1 MVFFLLKIDMYSTLS
16 YCIRQVIDF
25 RHLYFIL
32 KLVFKEKKNL
42 LFEILILKQLFFSPM
57 NLDFNSSVHSKYNK
71 TDFCCC
77 FLLMLLNLNIFF
89 FCNASYLHRPKV
101 TKKDFFVYVIT
112 IFQYYLYNVFTK
124 WLNVRK
130 IIIIDE
136 TTNFP
141 YEVTTAP

>member
-57 NLDFNSSVHSKYNK
+57 NLDFNYSVHSKYNK

-101 TKKDFFVYVIT
+101 TKKDFFVYIYFS
-112 IFQYYLYNVFTK
+112 ILFNNVFTK
-124 WLNVRK
+124 WLKVRK
-130 IIIIDE
+130 IIISVE

>member
-1 MVFFLLKIDMYSTLS
+1 MGFFLLKIDMYSTLS

-57 NLDFNSSVHSKYNK
+57 NLDFNYSVHSKYNK
-71 TDFCCC
+71 SDFCCC

-101 TKKDFFVYVIT
+101 KKKDFFVYVIS
-112 IFQYYLYNVFTK
+112 IFQYYLITYSQSDWKYVKLLSVSKQPIF
-124 WLNVRK
+124 RMR
-130 IIIIDE
+130 
-136 TTNFP
+136 
-141 YEVTTAP
+141 